1 MSNQNQPPNPQPTGQ
16 PRRPLPPPPPGYGQ
30 PPGRSAPPTSAPPRA
45 PRSNQGGGCANGV
58 LIGVFLFLVLA
69 LAGVAVFALG
79 YAGIATVLPPAS
91 ELITRANQGTNTRI
105 LDRNGE
111 LLQAPLAPNDPS
123 AGLRRHIALADIS
136 PHLVAA
142 TIATE
147 DANFYNHPGVDPA
160 GLARAIFRAVQNSG
174 PVVGTSTIS
183 QQLVKLVFLSPE
195 RTVTRKVKEAVLA
208 AEITRRYDKDTILEL
223 YLNQINYG
231 NLAYGAEAAA
241 RLYFNKPA
249 AELTLAEAALLAG
262 LPQAPATYDPL
273 QNPEGAKNRQAD
285 VLRLMVEHGAISA
298 AEADAAWA
306 EPLTYH
312 GQGLADV
319 QLTRAPHFVTYVR
332 SQLEQLYG
340 PELLYNGGLQVYTSL
355 DSGLQEQAEQLVS
368 QGVADLQG
376 QNVSNGALVAIDPR
390 TGEIEALVGSADF
403 FDAEISGQVNVAI
416 SPRQPGSTMKPFT
429 YLATFE
435 RPEGWWTPATL
446 IDDVRSEFDDGPGRP
461 PYVPTNYDG
470 QEHGRVSVRTALAN
484 SYNIPAV
491 KALQSV
497 GVDALL
503 QVADRFGMTTLTQ
516 PGHPLYGLSLT
527 LGGGEVT
534 LLEMTSAYGALAN
547 GGVAAQPTTILCVL
561 DATGAVLERLEV
573 ADLPAACRDA
583 PTTANS
589 LIQQPQQRRAAS
601 AQHAYLLT
609 NILADN
615 EARTPAF
622 GANSSLVLDRPA
634 AVKTG
639 TTNDVRDIWTI
650 GYTPQLVT
658 GVWVGNADGTPMNP
672 RLSGIAGA
680 GPIWNRF
687 MRAALAGQPAQ
698 DFPVPDGIRQVE
710 ICTATGAAANSSCP
724 PEQRRMELFA
734 ANQLPTGAAPGVTPV
749 ATAASAVVA
758 IYQPYDGQIVEGL
771 VRIVGSATVADFD
784 HYLVEYGESFAP
796 GAWGVVAGPVYSPV
810 ENGDLACGTRR
821 ACRWMARTCCGWWRS
836 IAPVS
841 ASSPFRRASPSR
853 DPRPRLRRR
862 RSTRRRQ
869 LQRRLSCRLRRRRR
883 LSCRCRP
890 ALPRPSTSR
899 LRRRRWSSSRRPRPR
914 RCQIWSRRSRSRRR
928 ATWWAVWSASPA
940 RRPGRTSPATRCNTR
955 RPTATAPCDPDQ
967 PVYFTPTF
975 GELGTWNTSALPS
988 GAYTLL
994 LTVSGVS
1001 GAETS
1006 ASVAVFVQN

>member
-1 MSNQNQPPNPQPTGQ
+1 MQTASPPKPNK
-16 PRRPLPPPPPGYGQ
+16 
-30 PPGRSAPPTSAPPRA
+30 
-45 PRSNQGGGCANGV
+45 GGGCANGV
-58 LIGVFLFLVLA
+58 LVGVFLFLVAA
-69 LAGVAVFALG
+69 LIGLAVFALG

-91 ELITRANQGTNTRI
+91 ELITRASQGENTRI

-123 AGLRRHIALADIS
+123 AGLRRHVALDEIS
-136 PHLVAA
+136 PHLITA

-231 NLAYGAEAAA
+231 NLAYGAGSAA

-273 QNPEGAKNRQAD
+273 QNPQAAKDRQAD

-312 GQGLADV
+312 GQGLEDV
-319 QLTRAPHFVTYVR
+319 QLSRAPHFVTYVR

-355 DSGLQEQAEQLVS
+355 DSGLQGQAEQLVS
-368 QGVADLQG
+368 QGVADLSG

-416 SPRQPGSTMKPFT
+416 SPRQPGSTIKPFT

-435 RPEGWWTPATL
+435 RPENWWTPATL

-461 PYVPTNYDG
+461 PYVPVNYDG
-470 QEHGRVSVRTALAN
+470 KEHGRVSVRAALAN
-484 SYNIPAV
+484 SYNVPAV

-534 LLEMTSAYGALAN
+534 LLELTSAYGALAN
-547 GGVAAQPTTILCVL
+547 GGVSAAPTTILCVL
-561 DATGAVLERLEV
+561 DAQGNVLERLEV
-573 ADLPAACRDA
+573 SDLPAACRDA
-583 PTTANS
+583 PTTADS
-589 LIQQPQQRRAAS
+589 LVQQPQQRRAAS

-609 NILADN
+609 NILKDN
-615 EARTPAF
+615 EARSPTF
-622 GANSSLVLDRPA
+622 GANSWLALDRPA

-639 TTNDVRDIWTI
+639 TTNDVRDIWTV

-658 GVWVGNADGTPMNP
+658 GVWVGNADGTPMNQQ
-672 RLSGIAGA
+672 LSGIAGA

-687 MRAALAGQPAQ
+687 MRAALAEQPKL
-698 DFPVPDGIRQVE
+698 DFPVPDGIQQVE
-710 ICTATGAAANSSCP
+710 ICTTSGAAADASCP
-724 PEQRRMELFA
+724 PEQRRLEVFA
-734 ANQLPTGAAPGVTPV
+734 ANQLPPGAAPGVTPI
-749 ATAASAVVA
+749 ATAASANVA

-784 HYLVEYGESFAP
+784 HYLVEYGESFNP
-796 GAWGVVAGPVYSPV
+796 GAWGVVAGPVYTPV
-810 ENGDLACGTRR
+810 ENGDLAVWDTARLPVDGPHLLRVVAVDRAGRR
-821 ACRWMARTCCGWWRS
+821 YE
-836 IAPVS
+836 
-841 ASSPFRRASPSR
+841 
-853 DPRPRLRRR
+853 
-862 RSTRRRQ
+862 ST
-869 LQRRLSCRLRRRRR
+869 
-883 LSCRCRP
+883 
-890 ALPRPSTSR
+890 
-899 LRRRRWSSSRRPRPR
+899 
-914 RCQIWSRRSRSRRR
+914 
-928 ATWWAVWSASPA
+928 
-940 RRPGRTSPATRCNTR
+940 ATRVTVSQAT
-955 RPTATAPCDPDQ
+955 PTATPFDTPTPTATPEALPSATPTATWLPSPTSTATPVDEPTATPTVFVEPPTATPSLPNLIAVITQPADGNLVSGLVSIAGTAAGPDFASYTLQYSTPEGFAPVNPDQ
-967 PVYFTPTF
+967 PVYFTASF
-975 GELGTWNTSALPS
+975 DVLGTWNTSALPA
-988 GAYTLL
+988 GATSLL
-994 LTVSGVS
+994 LTVTGVS

-1006 ASVAVFVQN
+1006 ATVAVFVQN